1 MPDSEGRLFVSDI
14 AARFG
19 ITESDWRARVSR
31 GYAPASS
38 GLAVVDG
45 AIRAVWHPEVIDQYA
60 EERADRLASR
70 EGVTRD

>member
-31 GYAPASS
+31 KHAPA
-38 GLAVVDG
+38 GDLTVVDG
-45 AIRAVWHPEVIDQYA
+45 AIRTVYRPEVIDQYA
-60 EERADRLASR
+60 EERAARLAAR
-70 EGVTRD
+70 EGSDRG